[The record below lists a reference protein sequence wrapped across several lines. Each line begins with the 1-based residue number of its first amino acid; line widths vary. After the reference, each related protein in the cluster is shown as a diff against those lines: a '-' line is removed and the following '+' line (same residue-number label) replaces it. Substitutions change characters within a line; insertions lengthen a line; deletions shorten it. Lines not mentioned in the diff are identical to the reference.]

1 MDSTRAVFQRT
12 AHVADHYIEAITA
25 AVEHSRRP
33 RTRRAYAR
41 AWERFRRWA
50 EGEALQPLPADPVTV
65 AAYMTHRA
73 ELGLSAATLAMDRK
87 AISHHHRNHG
97 YSTPTASEGVKLTIA
112 GLRNQAAEEGRGE
125 PRQARGLNADVLA
138 AIRATA
144 HVPRTGPTGR
154 KETVETARSRGEM
167 DIAIASVMRD
177 ALLRRGEAAELRWG
191 AVEFRRGRFG
201 PGHDPTFQDEQHLGR
216 PVRGAAGDR
225 GSSPDPSRAGQPAR
239 PCVRTSLRALHIEP
253 NCRDD
258 QGRRSRRGI
267 QRALSEDRHGPGSDG
282 RRSGGCPRSW
292 SPGGGSPRGCR
303 RTTAGEK
310 PRDGVPWRSTTQ
322 RDRPRPGE
330 PDGGDPLL
338 SRLSIEP
345 VG

>member
-1 MDSTRAVFQRT
+1 MDSARAIFQRT
-12 AHVADHYIEAITA
+12 AHVADRYIEAITA

-50 EGEALQPLPADPVTV
+50 EEEALQPLPADPVTV

-87 AISHHHRNHG
+87 AISHHHRNRG

-144 HVPRTGPTGR
+144 HVPHTGPTGR
-154 KETVETARSRGEM
+154 KETVEAAWKRGEM

-191 AVEFRRGRFG
+191 AVEFRRDGSARVIIRRSKTSNTSAVLYVGPQATEDLRRIRPERANPRARVFALRCGRSISNRIAAMTRAADLGEGFS
-201 PGHDPTFQDEQHLGR
+201 GHSPRIGMAQDLTAAGAGLPALMVAGR
-216 PVRGAAGDR
+216 WKSERMPAHYSRGEAAGRGAVA
-225 GSSPDPSRAGQPAR
+225 QFYAR
-239 PCVRTSLRALHIEP
+239 
-253 NCRDD
+253 
-258 QGRRSRRGI
+258 
-267 QRALSEDRHGPGSDG
+267 
-282 RRSGGCPRSW
+282 
-292 SPGGGSPRGCR
+292 
-303 RTTAGEK
+303 
-310 PRDGVPWRSTTQ
+310 
-322 RDRPRPGE
+322 
-330 PDGGDPLL
+330 
-338 SRLSIEP
+338 
-345 VG
+345 

>member
-1 MDSTRAVFQRT
+1 MESARAVFQRT
-12 AHVADHYIEAITA
+12 AHVADRYIEAITA

-65 AAYMTHRA
+65 AAYMTHRD
-73 ELGLSAATLAMDRK
+73 EMGLSAATLAMDRK

-125 PRQARGLNADVLA
+125 PRQARGLNVDVLA

-191 AVEFRRGRFG
+191 AVEFRRDGSARVIIKRSKTSNTSAVLYVGPQATEDLRRIRPEQASPRARVFELRCGRSISNRIAAMTRAAGLGEGFS
-201 PGHDPTFQDEQHLGR
+201 GHSPRIGMAQDLTAAGVGLPALMVAGR
-216 PVRGAAGDR
+216 WKSERMPAHYSRGEAAGRGAVA
-225 GSSPDPSRAGQPAR
+225 QYYAR
-239 PCVRTSLRALHIEP
+239 
-253 NCRDD
+253 
-258 QGRRSRRGI
+258 
-267 QRALSEDRHGPGSDG
+267 
-282 RRSGGCPRSW
+282 
-292 SPGGGSPRGCR
+292 
-303 RTTAGEK
+303 
-310 PRDGVPWRSTTQ
+310 
-322 RDRPRPGE
+322 
-330 PDGGDPLL
+330 
-338 SRLSIEP
+338 
-345 VG
+345 

>member
-1 MDSTRAVFQRT
+1 MDSARAVFQRT
-12 AHVADHYIEAITA
+12 AHVADRYIEAITA

-73 ELGLSAATLAMDRK
+73 DLGLSGATLAMDRK
-87 AISHHHRNHG
+87 AISHHHRNRG

-125 PRQARGLNADVLA
+125 PRQARGLNADVLT

-144 HVPRTGPTGR
+144 HVRRTGPTGR
-154 KETVETARSRGEM
+154 KETVETARSRGAM

-191 AVEFRRGRFG
+191 AVEFRRDGSARVTIRRSKTSNTSAVLYVGPQATEDLRRIRPEQANPRARVFKLRCGRSISNRIAAMTRVAGLGEGFS
-201 PGHDPTFQDEQHLGR
+201 GHSPRIGMAQDLTAAGVGLPALMVAGR
-216 PVRGAAGDR
+216 WKSERMPAHYSRGEAAGRGAVAQYY
-225 GSSPDPSRAGQPAR
+225 A
-239 PCVRTSLRALHIEP
+239 T
-253 NCRDD
+253 
-258 QGRRSRRGI
+258 
-267 QRALSEDRHGPGSDG
+267 
-282 RRSGGCPRSW
+282 
-292 SPGGGSPRGCR
+292 
-303 RTTAGEK
+303 
-310 PRDGVPWRSTTQ
+310 
-322 RDRPRPGE
+322 
-330 PDGGDPLL
+330 
-338 SRLSIEP
+338 
-345 VG
+345 

>member
-1 MDSTRAVFQRT
+1 MDSTAAIFQRT
-12 AHVADHYIEAITA
+12 AHVADRYIEAITA

-87 AISHHHRNHG
+87 AISHHHRNRG

-154 KETVETARSRGEM
+154 KETVEAAWRRGEM

-191 AVEFRRGRFG
+191 AVEFRRDGSARVIIRRSKTSNTSAVLYVGPQATEDLRRIRPEQANPRARVFALRCGRSISNRIAAMTRAADLGEGFS
-201 PGHDPTFQDEQHLGR
+201 GHSPRIGMAQDLTASGAGLPALMVAGR
-216 PVRGAAGDR
+216 WKSERMPAHYSRGEAAGRGAVA
-225 GSSPDPSRAGQPAR
+225 QFYAR
-239 PCVRTSLRALHIEP
+239 
-253 NCRDD
+253 
-258 QGRRSRRGI
+258 
-267 QRALSEDRHGPGSDG
+267 
-282 RRSGGCPRSW
+282 
-292 SPGGGSPRGCR
+292 
-303 RTTAGEK
+303 
-310 PRDGVPWRSTTQ
+310 
-322 RDRPRPGE
+322 
-330 PDGGDPLL
+330 
-338 SRLSIEP
+338 
-345 VG
+345 